1 MARYAGPACRLC
13 RREGKKLFLK
23 GQRCTSDKCP
33 IERGRPVPG
42 EPGKT
47 ARPRV
52 SGYAVHLREKQAVK
66 RMYGIV
72 EAQMKRYY
80 EIASKSVGKTG
91 EVLLQLLERRL
102 DNVVFRAG
110 FVPSRRAA
118 RQFVVHGHVLVN
130 QRKVDRPS
138 YQVKIGDV
146 ITLKEKS
153 QKVPLVKETFE
164 KSKEIPRWI
173 EVDRANWTAKII
185 DLPRREDMPQDIRE
199 ELIVEFYSK

>member
-1 MARYAGPACRLC
+1 MARYTGPVCRLC
-13 RREGKKLFLK
+13 RREGRKLFLK
-23 GQRCTSDKCP
+23 GQRCYGDKCA

-80 EIASKSVGKTG
+80 EIAAKSAGKTG
-91 EVLLQLLERRL
+91 EILLQLLERRL

-110 FVPSRRAA
+110 FAPSRRTA
-118 RQFVVHGHVLVN
+118 RQLVVHGHVLVN
-130 QRKVDRPS
+130 GRKVDRPS
-138 YQVKIGDV
+138 YQVKVGDV
-146 ITLKEKS
+146 ITSVSYTHL
-153 QKVPLVKETFE
+153 T
-164 KSKEIPRWI
+164 
-173 EVDRANWTAKII
+173 
-185 DLPRREDMPQDIRE
+185 LPTTER
-199 ELIVEFYSK
+199 V